1 MSQRAM
7 IAGVGLIG
15 GSIGMALREQ
25 GWHVSGVDND
35 NNRLSEAKEIGEI
48 DSTGWDEEAEITF
61 VAAPVR
67 EIPDLVK
74 EALSNV
80 PKGYVTDVG
89 SVKSSIAKEIKDP
102 RFVGGH
108 PMAGSEQE
116 GLTGADPT
124 MFSNANWVLTPT
136 EDTDD
141 EAFKRVREVV
151 VSLGAEIVT
160 LSPTRH
166 DSLVAMVSHVPHL
179 AACLL
184 YTSPSPRDLST
195 SRMPSSA

>member
-7 IAGVGLIG
+7 IVGVGLIG

-25 GWHVSGVDND
+25 GWNVSGVDED
-35 NNRLSEAKEIGEI
+35 EKRLIEAKEIGAI

-67 EIPDLVK
+67 DIPDLVK
-74 EALSNV
+74 EALSTA
-80 PKGYVTDVG
+80 PKGFVTDVG

-116 GLTGADPT
+116 GLGGADPA
-124 MFSNANWVLTPT
+124 MFSDANWVLTPT

-141 EAFKRVREVV
+141 EAYKRVREVV
-151 VSLGAEIVT
+151 ISLGAETVSYTHLT
-160 LSPTRH
+160 LPTI
-166 DSLVAMVSHVPHL
+166 
-179 AACLL
+179 
-184 YTSPSPRDLST
+184 
-195 SRMPSSA
+195 SSV